1 MNELDEINKILPLEL
16 FPNSKDWC
24 EGSVKERVLWLLS
37 MYESSS
43 EELARLESDVE
54 DLRADL
60 RRDVRDAYD
69 DGYAAGNEDAS
80 NDRSGE

>member
-16 FPNSKDWC
+16 FPNSKDWT

-43 EELARLESDVE
+43 EEIARLESDVQ
-54 DLRADL
+54 DLRFDL
-60 RRDVRDAYD
+60 RNAYD
-69 DGYAAGNEDAS
+69 DGYAAGVDSSIQEFDK
-80 NDRSGE
+80 